1 MTLEDLKKHIRP
13 LEWKEEPYGSL
24 RASNY
29 IMDDRGELIFK
40 RKNGEWMSCSDCRAH
55 QTKEEAMQAVEEYH
69 IRELAK
75 FFELEED

>member
-13 LEWKEEPYGSL
+13 LKWKENADHSFSP
-24 RASNY
+24 RNCIAD
-29 IMDDRGELIFK
+29 IAFIF
-40 RKNGEWMSCSDCRAH
+40 RNKNGEWISYTDCREY
-55 QTKEEAMQAVEEYH
+55 QTKEEAMQYVEEYH